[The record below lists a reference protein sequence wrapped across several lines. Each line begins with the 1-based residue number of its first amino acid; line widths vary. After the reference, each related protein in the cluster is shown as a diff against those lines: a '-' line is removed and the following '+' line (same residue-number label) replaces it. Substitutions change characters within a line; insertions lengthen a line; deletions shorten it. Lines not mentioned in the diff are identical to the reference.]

1 MNRKEGRS
9 CFECIVKTT
18 SGEIH
23 LSGDFY
29 GDATFAAAKRRRFR
43 SSYVNFSFSRKPQ
56 HENSITSQ
64 REISA
69 CSKYI
74 KKIILLLSILKVF
87 RTAFYLSLSC
97 INIIFEL
104 QAIIPFLNRVI
115 LRPRFYSMYF
125 VLLLRRLLRRQVSI
139 SRHFD
144 IVSLTFQNVFRYY
157 ICGNRSMNRK
167 VKYSIAN
174 NKVIHIK
181 HRIASNIFI
190 YIYDLR

>member
-23 LSGDFY
+23 LLGDFY

-64 REISA
+64 REISV

-74 KKIILLLSILKVF
+74 KKTTLLLNLLKVF
-87 RTAFYLSLSC
+87 RAVIYLSLSC

-104 QAIIPFLNRVI
+104 QAYSI
-115 LRPRFYSMYF
+115 LKSLRYSSLSFFSMF
-125 VLLLRRLLRRQVSI
+125 FFILLSRCLLCGIRRQVYLYLDTSI
-139 SRHFD
+139 SC
-144 IVSLTFQNVFRYY
+144 L
-157 ICGNRSMNRK
+157 
-167 VKYSIAN
+167 
-174 NKVIHIK
+174 
-181 HRIASNIFI
+181 
-190 YIYDLR
+190 